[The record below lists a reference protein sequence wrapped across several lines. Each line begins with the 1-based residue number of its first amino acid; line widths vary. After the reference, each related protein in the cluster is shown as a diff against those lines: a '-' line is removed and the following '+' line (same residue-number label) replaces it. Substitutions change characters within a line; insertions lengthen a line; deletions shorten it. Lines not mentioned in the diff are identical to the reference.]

1 MEKVVV
7 NIASYNRINS
17 LINTLTSIYEQ
28 CDEINVCL
36 NDYTGEIP
44 EFLLSP
50 KINLTFTDNS
60 KGDAFKF
67 LHLGVENCYFLTI
80 DDDIVYPP
88 NYVEYM
94 ISKCKFYNNK
104 SIITLHGRNFKTF
117 PIKSYYNSA
126 NERFYFFQDLNKDV
140 EVQFGGTGVMCF
152 HSSILKKNIDDFLY
166 PNMADV
172 WIGKFANENNIK
184 IMCVEHSGRYLKS
197 IEQKETIFDNYKKN
211 DSIQT
216 TIVNQTFLKKK
227 DVELSIV
234 MPTFNNVNFIDETI
248 NSIIKSGIDR
258 KIEILIGI
266 DACEKT
272 LKHIKTKNYPEFV
285 KFYFFSE
292 NNGPYVI
299 KNSLSKIAES
309 DKLLF
314 FDTDD
319 VMNDIMINV
328 IIDELSKNICVKP
341 RYKDFGG
348 QSLGG
353 SKYGEGVFGI
363 KKEVFLTMNGF
374 ENWRVAADSDFMGRL
389 YKMRPKI
396 LYTKDVMFKRRVH
409 PESLTNRKD
418 TGMSSALR
426 SNYARISKQK
436 KGHGN
441 PNELSVF
448 PFSKVD
454 LVFFK
459 TERKEEE
466 INLHS
471 IKNQKLISVV
481 FDKIPKKINTEP
493 EKTKKQHKI
502 TDNPIFNMLKKNIVA
517 NDSEKEKITQQRN
530 NIIEIKNKTRQ
541 EINKEVF
548 KTKPNRRKDLP
559 NIRIK

>member
-67 LHLGVENCYFLTI
+67 LHLGTEDCYFLTI
-80 DDDIVYPP
+80 DDDIVYPS

-94 ISKCKFYNNK
+94 VSKCKFYNNK
-104 SIITLHGRNFKTF
+104 SIITLHGRSFKTF

-172 WIGKFANENNIK
+172 WIGKFANDNNIK
-184 IMCVEHSGRYLKS
+184 IMCVEHSGKYLKS

-216 TIVNQTFLKKK
+216 TVVNQTFLNKK
-227 DVELSIV
+227 DVELSVV

-292 NNGPYVI
+292 NNGPYLI

-328 IIDELSKNICVKP
+328 IIDELTKNICVKP
-341 RYKDFGG
+341 RYRDFGG

-363 KKEVFLTMNGF
+363 KKDVFLTMNGF

-389 YKMRPKI
+389 YKMKPKI
-396 LYTKDVMFKRRVH
+396 LHTKDVMFKRRVH
-409 PESLTNRKD
+409 SESLTNRKD

-459 TERKEEE
+459 TERKKEE

-502 TDNPIFNMLKKNIVA
+502 TDNPIFGMLKKNIVV
-517 NDSEKEKITQQRN
+517 NNTEKEKITQQRN
-530 NIIEIKNKTRQ
+530 EIIEIKNKTRK
-541 EINKEVF
+541 EINQEVF
-548 KTKPNRRKDLP
+548 KVKPNRRKDLP
-559 NIRIK
+559 NIRLK